1 MAHPGLAWVK
11 ARLLTT
17 KRFLESLAIEGRP
30 IPLDRHEL
38 PLVATGGRDNNSGLD
53 SEEGRL
59 FPTGIKGEGAY
70 SLGFRRRRKATIPSP
85 AMNEPKNQDGFY
97 SWPPSLL

>member
-1 MAHPGLAWVK
+1 MRYYTKTADEGKWLFGESVKRRSGGSMRFNLLTLPGLAWVK
-11 ARLLTT
+11 ALFVQTA
-17 KRFLESLAIEGRP
+17 RFLESLAIEGRP

-59 FPTGIKGEGAY
+59 SSAGIKGEGAY
-70 SLGFRRRRKATIPSP
+70 FVG
-85 AMNEPKNQDGFY
+85 
-97 SWPPSLL
+97 

>member
-17 KRFLESLAIEGRP
+17 KRLLESLAIEGRP

-59 FPTGIKGEGAY
+59 FPTGIKGEGADLLVY
-70 SLGFRRRRKATIPSP
+70 ADVEKQRYPQCVSLKRT
-85 AMNEPKNQDGFY
+85 
-97 SWPPSLL
+97 